1 MFEIIILFIISV
13 SFRSIHWQGAENEL
27 GQGQCK
33 MADFGCKIIFHGF
46 GVFGPAGGRF
56 GVCFLLC
63 RCAAAQFH
71 WALVFVCGS

>member
-1 MFEIIILFIISV
+1 MTEIIVLSIIFV

-27 GQGQCK
+27 GQGPCEMGHFGRK
-33 MADFGCKIIFHGF
+33 MICHGF
-46 GVFGPAGGRF
+46 GVFGPAGGGF
-56 GVCFLLC
+56 GMCFLLC